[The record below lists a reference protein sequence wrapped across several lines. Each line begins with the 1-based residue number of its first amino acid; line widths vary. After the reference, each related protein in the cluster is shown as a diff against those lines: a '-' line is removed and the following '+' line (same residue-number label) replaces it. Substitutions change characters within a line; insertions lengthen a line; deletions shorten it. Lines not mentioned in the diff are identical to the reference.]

1 MKVPIKD
8 AIHVLLAQNPYKI
21 KLTEICI
28 ENIDVEKLLTLIERV
43 KL

>member
-8 AIHVLLAQNPYKI
+8 AIFRILAQNPYKI

-28 ENIDVEKLLTLIERV
+28 ENVDVEKLLTLIV
-43 KL
+43 IL